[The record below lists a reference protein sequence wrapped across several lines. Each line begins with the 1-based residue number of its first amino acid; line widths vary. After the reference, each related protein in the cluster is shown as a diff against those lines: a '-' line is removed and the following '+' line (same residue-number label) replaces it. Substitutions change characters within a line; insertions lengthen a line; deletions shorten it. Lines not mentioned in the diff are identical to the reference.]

1 MALPSLNATP
11 SYELTIPSTKKKYN
25 YRPFLVK
32 EQKIL
37 MLAYES
43 KDKKQVINA
52 MLDTVKSCIP
62 EIDVKV
68 LTTSDVDYIFTQLRA
83 KSVGEKI
90 ELNIPCNNC
99 STQNPISVNVEEVKV
114 NGDNAEKIIE
124 LTDKISVKLKY
135 PTYFDFMNG
144 MNLDS
149 ESQTE
154 TLMEIIISCLDS
166 IMTEEE
172 NMLIRDEPKEEVIRF
187 IESMNSQQFELISEF
202 VQNIPQIEYNNKF
215 KCISCSE
222 EQEIKLQGLDDF
234 F

>member
-135 PTYFDFMNG
+135 PTYFDFMSG

-215 KCISCSE
+215 KCISCGE